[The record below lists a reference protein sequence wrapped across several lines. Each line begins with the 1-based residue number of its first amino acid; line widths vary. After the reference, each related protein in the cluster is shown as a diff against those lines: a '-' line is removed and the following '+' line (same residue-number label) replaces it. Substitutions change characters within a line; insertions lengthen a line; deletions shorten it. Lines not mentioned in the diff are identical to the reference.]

1 MHNQEGPASRRTTRG
16 AGRYRAA
23 SLAHSLRALR
33 RDRGLSLSDT
43 ARASGVSKATLSGLE
58 AGRGNPTLTTILGLA
73 RALEVSAGRL
83 LGDE

>member
-1 MHNQEGPASRRTTRG
+1 M
-16 AGRYRAA
+16 

-58 AGRGNPTLTTILGLA
+58 SGRGNPTLATVLNLA
-73 RALEVSAGRL
+73 RALEVPPSRL
-83 LGDE
+83 IGDE